1 MTRLLLQEVCAGS
14 LKGVNLALAAG
25 EIVGLSG
32 PSGSGKS
39 RLLRAV
45 ADLDPHGGE
54 VFLDGQPQDS
64 IPGHIWRQRVMMV
77 PADSQ
82 WWFDHVGAHFP
93 DGAGEFVAGALGFSA
108 GVMDWPVSRLS
119 SGERQRLAILRA
131 LSRQPRVLL
140 LDEPSANLDDDM
152 TQQLEHW
159 LLAQIRRRELGVI
172 WVAHD
177 HHQLDRVSD
186 RQAFIRGDTLELAH
200 DCD

>member
-1 MTRLLLQEVCAGS
+1 MTRLLLQDVCAGS
-14 LKGVNLALAAG
+14 LKGVNLELAAG

-54 VFLDGQPQDS
+54 ILLDGRPQAS
-64 IPGHIWRQRVMMV
+64 MAGHIWRQQVMMV

-82 WWFDHVGAHFP
+82 WWFDDVASHFP
-93 DGAGEFVAGALGFSA
+93 ENTPETLAEALGFSPE
-108 GVMDWPVSRLS
+108 VMTWPVSRLS

-131 LSRQPRVLL
+131 LSRHPRVLL
-140 LDEPSANLDDDM
+140 LDEPSANLDENM
-152 TQQLEHW
+152 TLRLEHW
-159 LLAQIRRRELGVI
+159 LLAQIRSRQLGVI

-177 HHQLDRVSD
+177 NRQLDRVSD
-186 RQAFIRGDTLELAH
+186 RQVFINGDILEAGRGSH
-200 DCD
+200 

>member
-1 MTRLLLQEVCAGS
+1 MTRLLLQDVCAGS

-54 VFLDGQPQDS
+54 VFLDGEPQAA

-82 WWFDHVGAHFP
+82 WWFDDVASHFP
-93 DGAGEFVAGALGFSA
+93 DHTPEILPEALGF
-108 GVMDWPVSRLS
+108 GPEVMTWQVSRLS
-119 SGERQRLAILRA
+119 SGERQRLALLRA

-152 TQQLEHW
+152 TLQMEVW
-159 LLAQIRRRELGVI
+159 LLEQIRRRELGVI

-177 HHQLDRVSD
+177 HQQLDRVSD
-186 RQAFIRGDTLELAH
+186 RQARIHGDTLELIH
-200 DCD
+200 DSD

>member
-1 MTRLLLQEVCAGS
+1 MTRLLLQDVSAGS
-14 LKGVNLALAAG
+14 LNGVNLELAAG

-45 ADLDPHGGE
+45 ADLDPHTGE
-54 VFLDGQPQDS
+54 IFLDGQSQAS
-64 IPGHIWRQRVMMV
+64 MPGHIWRQQVMMV

-82 WWFDHVGAHFP
+82 WWFDDVASHFP
-93 DGAGEFVAGALGFSA
+93 DDTPETLPEALGFSQE
-108 GVMDWPVSRLS
+108 VMNWPVSRLS

-140 LDEPSANLDDDM
+140 LDEPSANLDEDM
-152 TQQLEHW
+152 TRQLETW
-159 LLAQIRRRELGVI
+159 LLEQIRGRQLGVI

-177 HHQLDRVSD
+177 NHQLDRVSD
-186 RQAFIRGDTLELAH
+186 RHVYISGDTLELADGSH
-200 DCD
+200 

>member
-1 MTRLLLQEVCAGS
+1 MTRLLLQDVSAGS
-14 LKGVNLALAAG
+14 LKGVNLELAAG
-25 EIVGLSG
+25 EVVGLSG

-54 VFLDGQPQDS
+54 ILLDGQPQS
-64 IPGHIWRQRVMMV
+64 AMPGHIWRQQVMMV

-93 DGAGEFVAGALGFSA
+93 EDTPPTLPEALGFTPE
-108 GVMDWPVSRLS
+108 VMTWQVSRLS

-131 LSRQPRVLL
+131 LSRHPRVLL
-140 LDEPSANLDDDM
+140 LDEPSANLDEDM
-152 TQQLEHW
+152 TLQLEHW
-159 LLAQIRRRELGVI
+159 LLAQIRRRQLGVI

-177 HHQLDRVSD
+177 NHQLDRVSD
-186 RQAFIRGDTLELAH
+186 RHVFISGDTLELTH
-200 DCD
+200 GSH